1 MSFTEDIRVRP
12 HFCFFFFSQS
22 LPPQHGNCK
31 MDQEMLLRVLCTLLI
46 LRSYKTC
53 INVAGMFGTLG
64 SSETIKSR

>member
-31 MDQEMLLRVLCTLLI
+31 MDQEMLLRVLCTVFI
-46 LRSYKTC
+46 
-53 INVAGMFGTLG
+53 
-64 SSETIKSR
+64 SEELQNLYQRHLHV